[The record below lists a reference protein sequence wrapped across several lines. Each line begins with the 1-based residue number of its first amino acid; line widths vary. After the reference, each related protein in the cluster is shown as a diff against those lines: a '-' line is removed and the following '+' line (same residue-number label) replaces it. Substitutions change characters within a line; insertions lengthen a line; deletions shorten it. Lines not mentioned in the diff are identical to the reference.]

1 MLPQHAAAAPSS
13 VRVGIV
19 GRGCVGDALY
29 AACRRRPG
37 VCVRAYD
44 VVLERTDT
52 LSVRALAAISDIVFV
67 ALPTEPAPHAG
78 EDGDGAGGDGRGDG
92 SGGAAAGRPYDLR
105 AIEAAMA
112 ELDRFP
118 GPIVL
123 KSTVAP
129 GTTEALAARY
139 GLAALF
145 HSPEFVS
152 QATARL
158 DVARPLRPDL
168 LLGVCPGVPA
178 AQIDRCEALLA
189 ATVLPRGGRV
199 AVATAAETELAK
211 LACNA
216 FYACKVRLFNAV
228 HALCERV
235 GGGGAHYAVVR
246 DLVVRRGWVHPMH
259 TYVPDPG
266 SGQRG
271 VGGRCL
277 PKDVG
282 ALAAF
287 AREVG
292 APSPLLEAVARARA

>member
-1 MLPQHAAAAPSS
+1 MLPHAAAPSSS

-78 EDGDGAGGDGRGDG
+78 EDGEG
-92 SGGAAAGRPYDLR
+92 AGRPYDLR

-118 GPIVL
+118 GPVVL

-129 GTTEALAARY
+129 GTTEALAARF

-199 AVATAAETELAK
+199 AVAAAAETELAK

-216 FYACKVRLFNAV
+216 FYACKVRLFNEV

-235 GGGGAHYAVVR
+235 GGGGAHYPVVR

-266 SGQRG
+266 SGERG

-292 APSPLLEAVARARA
+292 APSPLLDVIISPPHNNNTRTHMQA